1 MRERLEDA
9 RFWVLLAALA
19 LTALA
24 LLVPRIQMT
33 RNVYDVVAIVDL
45 TKSMITRDMHVNGKD
60 ADRLDA
66 AKRAL
71 TRLLADMPCQSRLG
85 LGIFT
90 ERRSFLLFN
99 PVEVCQNFAPVET
112 AIQSLDWRMAWEGDS
127 MVTSGIYSAMHVAED
142 LGADLVFLTD
152 GHEAPPLPPGGG
164 MPDYEGEIG
173 KVRGLLLGVGG
184 RDKVPLPK
192 IDDDGNEIGHYGH
205 DDLPQENRSG
215 APPPDAHL
223 RPGWHPKWAPFG
235 TDPPKGDEHLAYVR
249 SEYLEKLAA
258 KTGLTHVDLIDTPNL
273 LPAVSAHARPRPVE
287 VWVDIRPIPA
297 ALALLLLVALYAAP
311 FAGRIVSHAWANDR
325 KKIKPRPE
333 GPGSRAPR
341 DTSRSLGTPARLE
354 GARTGV

>member
-1 MRERLEDA
+1 MIRERLKDA
-9 RFWVLLAALA
+9 RFWVLLAAMA

-33 RNVYDVVAIVDL
+33 RNAYDVVAIVDL
-45 TKSMITRDMHVNGKD
+45 TKSMITRDMRVNGKET
-60 ADRLDA
+60 DRLDA

-71 TRLLADMPCQSRLG
+71 TQLLADMPCQSRLG

-90 ERRSFLLFN
+90 ERRSFLLFD
-99 PVEVCQNFAPVET
+99 PVEVCENFAPVEI

-127 MVTSGIYSAMHVAED
+127 MVTSGIYSAMHIAED
-142 LGADLVFLTD
+142 LGADLIFLTD

-173 KVRGLLLGVGG
+173 KVRGVLLGVGG

-192 IDDDGNEIGHYGH
+192 IDDDGNEVGTYGH

-249 SEYLEKLAA
+249 SDYLDKLAA
-258 KTGLTHVDLIDTPNL
+258 KTGLSHVDLIDSPNL
-273 LPAVSAHARPRPVE
+273 LPAVRTHARPRSVE
-287 VWVDIRPIPA
+287 VSVDIRPIPA
-297 ALALLLLVALYAAP
+297 ALALVLLVGLYAAP
-311 FAGRIVSHAWANDR
+311 FAGRVATQAWAKER
-325 KKIKPRPE
+325 KQG
-333 GPGSRAPR
+333 GPQRAAPWSRRSQAP
-341 DTSRSLGTPARLE
+341 LGRTRARLE